1 MSIRDS
7 KHFRVGA
14 RDLYRNKGDT
24 FNTSFFL
31 HEKDKADQDRLRSP
45 YPNAGHY
52 LHENLDIP
60 DHERYARLFMME
72 RRGYPLYFPEPN
84 DSLPIEYKR
93 KGVQIG
99 DLGLLTEDGMFDF
112 LFNITLGPED
122 PVNRRGVPEGF
133 VPLDCSSAGT
143 TEQKR
148 YHCNG
153 HHLCSPKY
161 GIWKDSITVSEI
173 DMREDSRYQKGIEF
187 TSTDRISEGAILV
200 LPEGCSR
207 IDLKDRQS
215 FLRYARRNASLWFEY
230 ADSQG
235 GPRSGRM
242 PILYLVT
249 GCDKSTAWGVAS
261 FVKHSDRQVV
271 LPFYTISG
279 AGGRI
284 CYEWGVDK
292 SCPNPRCAPEAY
304 SDPDGSVPE
313 RHTNQCLFLRGYR
326 ISRGEDP
333 QDLTGIKSEDELW
346 NFDGPSDHDSHMNRR
361 RDSSSSRSS
370 PFSYRSQ
377 DALNLTM
384 CETGIKPYH
393 PGDDINHY
401 LRNAFRTSR
410 EHNSLL
416 FRDLIVISHDEDW
429 CASDEVA
436 ESYPLLP
443 SFIRSLCRNLNV
455 TMTDNVI
462 YTDTRSRL
470 QIGPRLHPSLLSEIT
485 VSSSQASGSS
495 RGAEDLTQS
504 QESLSESPLGAEDA
518 NEVEHGNIS
527 NKKSKRARSRSRSS
541 SSPNDTDDPESKKV
555 KGEGPDTRQ
564 RGLLPEI
571 SDPRSP
577 TPPPSSR
584 NSDGPVDGRPSE
596 DRSQEQRLSSGE
608 QGTGI
613 QPRPST
619 PSTSGS
625 KKGKERSSGSQ
636 SGQEDLSLER
646 DGLRSE
652 HQSRDSNSST
662 NGTRLFGSQIPQRD
676 LSSSTPQSSSK
687 GASSSSHEASLKS
700 QSSYIPLSGSSPLQN
715 AGQAR
720 GQTSQAIPQFTS
732 ALLDYPSFHKSS
744 SSVGEFDYGREEED
758 HFSFGGHDHDGGGI
772 SVLSI
777 PAHPPGFLRAPRLK
791 IDPYLTNNTSILD
804 TPSILHP
811 TRQEDVR
818 PPHIEDCFLPE
829 IRAPL
834 SYFPLEDS
842 NFRPTK
848 HHPASIGQWRTMPSL
863 TDSCES
869 IQTHAS
875 ETYGQGTNSSVM
887 GVEATPTSVMRS
899 VVASPA
905 VIAASR
911 ARRKHG
917 KLADHRCSNCDATF
931 TTRHNLQSHIRSHLG
946 VRPYECPICG
956 RGIMSRTSIRSRE
969 ELQALLQT
977 EDPLGTLISL
987 EESCRQD
994 VVEMLQME
1002 TLEATLM
1009 ENNRYRRRCLK
1020 CLREVV
1026 KQYHLLPSSM
1036 FLRAI
1041 SDPGRD
1047 PVAGGSY
1054 ADIYKACIGNQIV
1067 CLKVIRLH
1075 TVSDIQQ
1082 KEKLRSIFYQEAL
1095 LWKNLNHPNILPFLG
1110 VNSELF
1116 EGRIILVSPWMLNG
1130 DLISYLK
1137 EHPEHDRLQSVFEI
1151 AAGLKYLHSQSI
1163 VHADIK
1169 GANILVDENRICCL
1183 ADFGLAAIA
1192 ASSLTTGMSSG
1203 NSRAKGTVRWMAPE
1217 ILNLEDNPRKDERP
1231 RDVYAFACTVY
1242 EIMTGK
1248 VPFYEIQVEFSVIT
1262 NVIRGKRPSRPQSTD
1277 AWCPNEVWRLVEQ
1290 CWAES
1295 PEQRFDAASI
1305 HSYLRSFIDRRAVQ
1319 AFANLWTSDVA
1330 VASGDTASRY
1340 RSVMPSRSTQGLP
1353 RYNLNAENRKQ
1364 QQLIAQIPANIPEP
1378 LPGTRLPPSA
1388 TPLHP
1393 KIAAVPSAIGGSHS
1407 TNPVLDSLDHTSPIP
1422 EGGTPPFE
1430 DLVNLDAVLTSRLFN
1445 QSEDG
1450 FFLLLSSVV

>member
-99 DLGLLTEDGMFDF
+99 DLGPLTEDGMFDF

-313 RHTNQCLFLRGYR
+313 RHTNQCLFLREYR

-377 DALNLTM
+377 DALNLAM

-485 VSSSQASGSS
+485 TASSSQASGSS

-596 DRSQEQRLSSGE
+596 DRSQEQRLSPGE
-608 QGTGI
+608 QGNGI

-662 NGTRLFGSQIPQRD
+662 NGTWLFGSQIPQRD
-676 LSSSTPQSSSK
+676 FSSLTPQLSK
-687 GASSSSHEASLKS
+687 GASSSSHETSLKS
-700 QSSYIPLSGSSPLQN
+700 RPPYFPLPGSSSFQN

-720 GQTSQAIPQFTS
+720 GQWSQAIPQFTS
-732 ALLDYPSFHKSS
+732 APLDYPSFHNSS

-758 HFSFGGHDHDGGGI
+758 HFSFGGHDHDGSGI
-772 SVLSI
+772 SALSI

-804 TPSILHP
+804 TPSISHP

-818 PPHIEDCFLPE
+818 PPRIEDCFPPE

-887 GVEATPTSVMRS
+887 GVKATPTSVMRS

-956 RGIMSRTSIRSRE
+956 RGFVTMSDRKRHE
-969 ELQALLQT
+969 K
-977 EDPLGTLISL
+977 
-987 EESCRQD
+987 
-994 VVEMLQME
+994 
-1002 TLEATLM
+1002 
-1009 ENNRYRRRCLK
+1009 RCK
-1020 CLREVV
+1020 
-1026 KQYHLLPSSM
+1026 SST
-1036 FLRAI
+1036 I
-1041 SDPGRD
+1041 
-1047 PVAGGSY
+1047 
-1054 ADIYKACIGNQIV
+1054 
-1067 CLKVIRLH
+1067 
-1075 TVSDIQQ
+1075 
-1082 KEKLRSIFYQEAL
+1082 
-1095 LWKNLNHPNILPFLG
+1095 
-1110 VNSELF
+1110 
-1116 EGRIILVSPWMLNG
+1116 
-1130 DLISYLK
+1130 
-1137 EHPEHDRLQSVFEI
+1137 
-1151 AAGLKYLHSQSI
+1151 
-1163 VHADIK
+1163 
-1169 GANILVDENRICCL
+1169 
-1183 ADFGLAAIA
+1183 
-1192 ASSLTTGMSSG
+1192 
-1203 NSRAKGTVRWMAPE
+1203 
-1217 ILNLEDNPRKDERP
+1217 
-1231 RDVYAFACTVY
+1231 
-1242 EIMTGK
+1242 
-1248 VPFYEIQVEFSVIT
+1248 
-1262 NVIRGKRPSRPQSTD
+1262 
-1277 AWCPNEVWRLVEQ
+1277 
-1290 CWAES
+1290 
-1295 PEQRFDAASI
+1295 
-1305 HSYLRSFIDRRAVQ
+1305 
-1319 AFANLWTSDVA
+1319 
-1330 VASGDTASRY
+1330 
-1340 RSVMPSRSTQGLP
+1340 
-1353 RYNLNAENRKQ
+1353 
-1364 QQLIAQIPANIPEP
+1364 
-1378 LPGTRLPPSA
+1378 
-1388 TPLHP
+1388 
-1393 KIAAVPSAIGGSHS
+1393 
-1407 TNPVLDSLDHTSPIP
+1407 
-1422 EGGTPPFE
+1422 
-1430 DLVNLDAVLTSRLFN
+1430 
-1445 QSEDG
+1445 
-1450 FFLLLSSVV
+1450 